1 VVELPRTVERA
12 PEQERET
19 IRRARF
25 LADQSGCRSLII
37 PDQVGAAL
45 GARTVRI
52 RVRAMV
58 GADGHVMN
66 ASVVEGDSAVPES
79 LVIDC
84 ATQWVFA
91 PATLPDGTA
100 VPYPAIRTFVITPR
114 T

>member
-1 VVELPRTVERA
+1 MT
-12 PEQERET
+12 
-19 IRRARF
+19 
-25 LADQSGCRSLII
+25 
-37 PDQVGAAL
+37 
-45 GARTVRI
+45 I
-52 RVRAMV
+52 RVRALV
-58 GADGHVMN
+58 GTDGRVMN
-66 ASVVEGDSAVPES
+66 ASVVEGDAAVPNA